1 MPTYGRNPTPQP
13 YQYEPVSTPL
23 TPQAQGEGEGYR
35 SVLRQAPRAGSA
47 PVNQQRAQRAGYEAA
62 PASFAPAANL
72 FMEAEWDEEE
82 AYDEAEGYEEEWGQG
97 YAPEWGDLSTPS
109 TTNQRMAVVL
119 IVVMLLVLVGTGGL
133 WWVGWGSQITA
144 VVSENSSQLNNA
156 VAPLPPASEVV
167 APDPATTTAQ
177 IIASGQLS
185 PAFAPEVLFWA
196 PKIIEWAGQWDL
208 DPNLVA
214 TVMQI
219 ESCGDPH
226 AISSAGARGLFQVMP
241 FHFEEG
247 EDMLDPDTNAYRGMS
262 YLSLGL
268 SLRNGDANL
277 AMAGYN
283 GGHGT
288 VPKGW
293 ANWPNE
299 MQRYYRWGSGIYGE
313 VTAGHSQSETLGQW
327 LAAGGASLC
336 RQAGERQVTLG
347 LRSE

>member
-1 MPTYGRNPTPQP
+1 MSTYGRKPSPKP

-23 TPQAQGEGEGYR
+23 TPQDDGYR
-35 SVLRQAPRAGSA
+35 SVLRPAPTAEGHGYQAA
-47 PVNQQRAQRAGYEAA
+47 
-62 PASFAPAANL
+62 AANAFIEADWSWEDNTAVNDDFDQFGSEQEYEYEREFAYADEYSP
-72 FMEAEWDEEE
+72 FMAEL
-82 AYDEAEGYEEEWGQG
+82 GY
-97 YAPEWGDLSTPS
+97 PS
-109 TTNQRMAVVL
+109 TTRRMALVL
-119 IVVMLLVLVGTGGL
+119 IGVMLIVLLGVGGL
-133 WWVGWGSQITA
+133 WWFGWGAKITA
-144 VVSENSSQLNNA
+144 VAANNSHLTDSSSNA
-156 VAPLPPASEVV
+156 VV
-167 APDPATTTAQ
+167 APVVSDALAPSDAATATAD
-177 IIASGQLS
+177 ILASGQLS

-196 PKIIEWAGQWDL
+196 PKIIEWAGQWNL

-241 FHFEEG
+241 FHFEDG
-247 EDMLDPDTNAYRGMS
+247 EDMLHPDTNAYRGMS

-268 SLRNGDANL
+268 TLRDGDANL

-293 ANWPNE
+293 GNWPHE

-313 VTAGHSQSETLGQW
+313 VTAGESSSATLAQW

-336 RQAGERQVTLG
+336 RQAADRQVALG
-347 LRSE
+347 LR

>member
-1 MPTYGRNPTPQP
+1 MSTYGRKPSPKP

-23 TPQAQGEGEGYR
+23 TPQDDGYR
-35 SVLRQAPRAGSA
+35 SVLRPVPALDDRAY
-47 PVNQQRAQRAGYEAA
+47 QAA
-62 PASFAPAANL
+62 PAVATANAYIEADWAWEDDTAVSYDPDSFGY
-72 FMEAEWDEEE
+72 DEE
-82 AYDEAEGYEEEWGQG
+82 
-97 YAPEWGDLSTPS
+97 YAPYTAEFEYPS
-109 TTNQRMAVVL
+109 TTRRMALVL
-119 IVVMLLVLVGTGGL
+119 MGVMLIVLVGVGGL
-133 WWVGWGSQITA
+133 WWFGWEEKITA
-144 VVSENSSQLNNA
+144 VGANNNHLASSASNA
-156 VAPLPPASEVV
+156 VV
-167 APDPATTTAQ
+167 APVVSDALAPSDAASATAD
-177 IIASGQLS
+177 ILASGQLS
-185 PAFAPEVLFWA
+185 PIFAPEVLFWA
-196 PKIIEWAGQWDL
+196 PNIIEWASQWNL

-241 FHFEEG
+241 FHFEDG
-247 EDMLDPDTNAYRGMS
+247 EDMLDPNTNAYRGMS

-268 SLRNGDANL
+268 TLRDGDANL

-313 VTAGHSQSETLGQW
+313 VTAGESSSATLEQW

-336 RQAGERQVTLG
+336 RQAADRQVALG
-347 LRSE
+347 LR